1 MCVKTPCESVRVC
14 ESVCEIMSM
23 RKDPS
28 EGLSARQKLTMFH
41 GTAMTASDALSLDD
55 ENVTFDLMVRNG
67 VKAVNLM
74 AAGVRV
80 VHLKRYGVVEASQ
93 LRRLGFDALHLV
105 DPEWCADASAAHGAS
120 NVISA
125 FLVSPHDAVAL
136 SGSEAMKTLN
146 ITVDALLEACAG
158 APVEAVS
165 VLQQMTD
172 AQPLAGVRSSVLLD
186 TGVRSQQLKQLGY
199 GLITL
204 RGLEGVTTEQIQ
216 KLGFL

>member
-1 MCVKTPCESVRVC
+1 M
-14 ESVCEIMSM
+14 
-23 RKDPS
+23 
-28 EGLSARQKLTMFH
+28 
-41 GTAMTASDALSLDD
+41 
-55 ENVTFDLMVRNG
+55 
-67 VKAVNLM
+67 
-74 AAGVRV
+74 RV

-165 VLQQMTD
+165 VLQQVTH
-172 AQPLAGVRSSVLLD
+172 AQPLAGVRSSVSS
-186 TGVRSQQLKQLGY
+186 TETHVYRSMAAGSQRQTSRSSRHLGPEQK
-199 GLITL
+199 GLCSAA
-204 RGLEGVTTEQIQ
+204 RRS
-216 KLGFL
+216 